1 MSIQLALAK
10 TLANAIKNYHYQ
22 TKISKLNVANN
33 KPQFN
38 HTFTMLYRKLLKYR
52 LFDPKEFYIKRVGFF
67 RLHIAKLWH
76 HNNAICQL
84 QCWCWTNII
93 MMMQD
98 THLLLPLLVPSLT

>member
-67 RLHIAKLWH
+67 DSTLQSYGITTMRFVSC
-76 HNNAICQL
+76 NADAGP
-84 QCWCWTNII
+84 T
-93 MMMQD
+93 
-98 THLLLPLLVPSLT
+98 LL